1 MKESKIIQMFNKIN
15 RLEKLIDEVIKE
27 VIRTQNMTI
36 GSLEVLKRMPNYEKA
51 LNKLKKDNKEKEEKN
66 VEKGMEKRD

>member
-27 VIRTQNMTI
+27 VIRTQNMAI